1 MLINNRKKSTVS
13 YNRWYTVQT
22 LDNRWCVVCTSK
34 AIKPRII
41 GPVQLSGKS
50 YYQDSLEFKS
60 ANNHRILTAR
70 QKLRESGIGG
80 KEIFMTDH
88 GETLLQVIERIQ
100 TNQPNICLNDLIS
113 QLLVEFGIK
122 EEFRNYMV
130 GAVERA
136 LNPEPEPI
144 AKPPFRKKVKYNVL
158 IVTWNGT
165 YYSFQMDEVI
175 WKKVIKCETG
185 EIESIVE
192 RIEELA
198 VIQSAKSDQYGNIH
212 FIDTNFA
219 LPTDT
224 LQQLHLRQLGLAKL

>member
-1 MLINNRKKSTVS
+1 MSTNVS

-34 AIKPRII
+34 TIKPRII

-50 YYQDSLEFKS
+50 FYQNSIEHKS
-60 ANNHRILTAR
+60 ASNHRILAAR
-70 QKLRESGIGG
+70 RKLLESGVGG
-80 KEIFMTDH
+80 KEVFMTDH
-88 GETLLQVIERIQ
+88 GENLLQVIDRLQ

-122 EEFRNYMV
+122 EDFRDYMV

-136 LNPEPEPI
+136 LKPEPEPVT
-144 AKPPFRKKVKYNVL
+144 KPPVHKKVKYNVL

-165 YYSFQMDEVI
+165 YYSFQMDEEI
-175 WKKVIKCETG
+175 WAQVIKCKTG
-185 EIESIVE
+185 KIESIVE

-198 VIQSAKSDQYGNIH
+198 ENPGPRPDKYGSVH
-212 FIDTNFA
+212 RIDTNFV

-224 LQQLHLRQLGLAKL
+224 IKQLHMIDLRQLGLVNENL